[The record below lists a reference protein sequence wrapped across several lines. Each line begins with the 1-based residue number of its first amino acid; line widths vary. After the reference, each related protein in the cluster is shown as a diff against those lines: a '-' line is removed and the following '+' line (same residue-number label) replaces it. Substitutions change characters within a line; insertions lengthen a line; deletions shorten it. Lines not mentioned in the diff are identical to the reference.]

1 MQNCSIRTGPDG
13 IGAARPSG
21 MENEKSL
28 LDTEDATEL
37 PERDALSMVD
47 PSRMGGALIPTIA
60 PGEPTV
66 DQGMPETST
75 PS

>member
-1 MQNCSIRTGPDG
+1 
-13 IGAARPSG
+13 

-28 LDTEDATEL
+28 LDDQDAIEL
-37 PERDALSMVD
+37 PERDALSVID

-60 PGEPTV
+60 PGEPVVPTT
-66 DQGMPETST
+66 DQGAPETAT